1 MEHLRFKS
9 SQTPAAYVAG
19 GLDSRAQEA
28 FELHMMSCPQCVDEV
43 EAWRTIK
50 DKVVDETGLRPR
62 EPAVAVPAAA
72 MPPAGAS
79 FMSWRL
85 AISLVAMMSVGATA
99 GWYARSTQGPAV
111 NSDSLGF
118 YSLPVRTRG
127 AAECVSLRLDAPVKL
142 IAVRVPGAAVEQQ
155 LVPVDSAGRDLSSDS
170 YAVRTQ
176 GDGSWLVRLRAA
188 SVRGGSV
195 RFEARSADGTA
206 DPRGCVASSARD

>member
-19 GLDSRAQEA
+19 GLDSRTQEA

-43 EAWRTIK
+43 EAWRTVK
-50 DKVVDETGLRPR
+50 DKIVDETGERPR

-72 MPPAGAS
+72 MPHDS
-79 FMSWRL
+79 FFMSWRV
-85 AISLVAMMSVGATA
+85 AVSLIAMTFVGATG
-99 GWYARSTQGPAV
+99 GWYARSVQAPAL

-127 AAECVSLRLDAPVKL
+127 AAECMSLRLDAPIKL
-142 IAVRVPGAAVEQQ
+142 VAVRVPGAAEEQR
-155 LVPVDSAGRDLSSDS
+155 LVPVDSSGRDLSSDS

-176 GDGSWLVRLRAA
+176 GDGSWLVRLNAA